1 MRLSGV
7 ALLAVLTVGCAAPP
21 PDVAVE
27 ADSQSTALPGG
38 ATLTTS
44 AVTPAELD
52 RIARAY
58 AAAHRIDFDFTGARA
73 HVVIP
78 RARDHL
84 ATVWYENARDK
95 VFTATIG
102 FDRRVVDHRVA
113 TAVCNLGTR

>member
-1 MRLSGV
+1 MRSSTV
-7 ALLAVLTVGCAAPP
+7 ALLAVLTLGCAAPP
-21 PDVAVE
+21 PDVAVD
-27 ADSQSTALPGG
+27 ADSQTTVLPGG

-52 RIARAY
+52 RIARSF
-58 AAAHRIDFDFTGARA
+58 AAAHRIDFDFTGTRA

-78 RARDHL
+78 RTRDHL
-84 ATVWYENARDK
+84 ATVSYENARDK